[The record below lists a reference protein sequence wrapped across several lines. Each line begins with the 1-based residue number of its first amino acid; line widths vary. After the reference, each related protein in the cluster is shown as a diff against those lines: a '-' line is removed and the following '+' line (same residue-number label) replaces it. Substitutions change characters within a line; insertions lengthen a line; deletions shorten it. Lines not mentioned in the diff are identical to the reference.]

1 MNNNGHS
8 VRPLVAWLL
17 VIAAVAALRETR
29 WVTMPLGVAMV
40 LVALAW
46 PFQRRLE
53 ARLPRGLSLGI
64 TLLVILAVL
73 AVFVGALLLC
83 VNAIASEASA
93 YETRFADAMGNLVAW
108 LEGRG
113 VHLRFE
119 QFEPYQAMERAVAL
133 AGRLAKGTYD
143 FLGALILI
151 AVYLFLAL
159 IELPGFQSKLQA
171 GGTSPLGR
179 RMAEALGEAGLSVQ
193 RFVLARTVVGL
204 AIGLLTAVYCWII
217 GLDFALVWGVIGFL
231 LNYILIFGAV
241 IAVIPPTLLAFIQPE
256 AAWLAP
262 ATLFGLSVIHVVL
275 GNYVDPWVQGRFLA
289 LSPLALLFSIT
300 FWGWVWGIPGA
311 LISVPLTATVVIVC
325 RRFESTQWVA
335 RMLVDAKWHFRA
347 ENLRHR
353 QVPPGSAELRQAA
366 AAEGSPAAS
375 KG

>member
-1 MNNNGHS
+1 MNSNGQS
-8 VRPLVAWLL
+8 LRPLVGWLV

-73 AVFVGALLLC
+73 ALFVGSLLLC

-93 YETRFADAMGNLVAW
+93 YEARFADAMAKLVTW

-159 IELPGFQSKLQA
+159 IELPGFQRKLQA
-171 GGTSPLGR
+171 GGASPLGR
-179 RMAEALGEAGLSVQ
+179 RMAEALGEAGASVQ

-241 IAVIPPTLLAFIQPE
+241 IAVIPPTLLALIQPE

-262 ATLFGLSVIHVVL
+262 ATLFGLAGIHVVL

-335 RMLVDAKWHFRA
+335 RMLVDATWHFRSEGVRRCEA
-347 ENLRHR
+347 PLEPAGL
-353 QVPPGSAELRQAA
+353 EQAA
-366 AAEGSPAAS
+366 AKGSPAGS